1 LLVQPVE
8 LISLIMSRRML
19 HGVKEHAERA
29 LVPTAAGDRTQPGA
43 SAAIAITPTSRVVL
57 ASSLLAPSRPC
68 LAEELRAFVVERSSS
83 MKGVGGHDE

>member
-1 LLVQPVE
+1 MVRQRYGRCAGGLHLLVQPVE

-43 SAAIAITPTSRVVL
+43 
-57 ASSLLAPSRPC
+57 PSRPC